1 MFGFQMLS
9 TWYDGFLEEEDYWF
23 LIFTVGGT
31 LSWGGII
38 RLREEKRITALLEVL
53 VVKANEIFI
62 FPRGNWGLT
71 WSLLF

>member
-1 MFGFQMLS
+1 MLS
-9 TWYDGFLEEEDYWF
+9 TWYDGFLEDEDYWF

-38 RLREEKRITALLEVL
+38 RLREERRITALLEVL
-53 VVKANEIFI
+53 VVKVNEIFI

-71 WSLLF
+71 WSLLL